1 MFASNEHERV
11 SPVPKYLRLIILSKR
26 PYRPPYCRDISAS
39 EQGASPVLNCRR
51 YSCRGCRA
59 SFPSI
64 PIRRS
69 LHSRGSHAPPIWW
82 PCGVGTCRLVPHW
95 VVLVSARL
103 QGGDVAT
110 SRRRAPCSLKHS
122 EVLDLIPPS
131 PSELSIEALLSTLNS
146 LNWQFATLVNTGGLR
161 RVHGTASD
169 DELRRRHKRSAI
181 LTGPTIH
188 YLPHTPTPAHLL
200 FWLERS
206 PSDTLP
212 LTPNRHV
219 PKKLYHV
226 TWSPITIVLPS
237 HVPDL
242 TITDVVLLKSAGLR
256 SSLSL

>member
-1 MFASNEHERV
+1 M
-11 SPVPKYLRLIILSKR
+11 
-26 PYRPPYCRDISAS
+26 
-39 EQGASPVLNCRR
+39 SPVLNCRR

-82 PCGVGTCRLVPHW
+82 PCGVGTCRLVPRR

-110 SRRRAPCSLKHS
+110 SRRRAPCSLKNS
-122 EVLDLIPPS
+122 EVLNFIPPS
-131 PSELSIEALLSTLNS
+131 LSELNVEALLSIPSS
-146 LNWQFATLVNTGGLR
+146 LKWQFTTLSNTSESR
-161 RVHGTASD
+161 RVHGTVSD
-169 DELRRRHKRSAI
+169 DELQRRHRRSAV

-188 YLPHTPTPAHLL
+188 YLPHTPTPTHLL

-256 SSLSL
+256 SSLSLR